1 MLAWRSLFSG
11 GVFATK
17 LSFVGLGNYSDALSQ
32 GGTHALQVT
41 AIYTVGFVGLS
52 MGFGLA
58 IALLLDVKLPGVRHL
73 RAPFII
79 PLVVPSVATALIWG
93 NLFAPNGFG
102 IVNRILSDFGIP
114 QGDFTSSPSLAFLT
128 VLTFGVWQFFGECVI
143 LYLAALKTL
152 PLDLIEAAS
161 VDGAGP
167 WRRFRYV
174 RWPLLR
180 RHTVLIWVITTLTG
194 LQTFNQIFVLTNGGP
209 NGATTTSLF
218 YIFHQGFVQ
227 FNTGLAD
234 AMGVI
239 LFLISLCIIVV
250 QVGLLRTGSPAR
262 CIGPSTFAL
271 LVEGPIY
278 SLLAV
283 AVLVVVFPLVYMLG
297 TAVKPNYQIVNLR
310 ASLWPSHF
318 EWGNF
323 VRAWNSAPFGRWFI
337 NTVIFSVGPPSA
349 RSEVPCSQ
357 AMPSPCSISRANA
370 FCFTA

>member
-1 MLAWRSLFSG
+1 LLTATFSLLPLGMLAWRSLFSG

-17 LSFVGLGNYSDALSQ
+17 LSFVGLGNYRDALSQ
-32 GGTHALQVT
+32 GGTQALQVT
-41 AIYTVGFVGLS
+41 AIYTIGFVVLT

-58 IALLLDVKLPGVRHL
+58 IALLLDVKYPGVRHL

-93 NLFAPNGFG
+93 NLFAPDFG
-102 IVNRILSDFGIP
+102 IVNRILGDFGIP

-180 RHTVLIWVITTLTG
+180 RHTVLIWVIATLTG
-194 LQTFNQIFVLTNGGP
+194 LQTFNQIFILTNGGP
-209 NGATTTSLF
+209 NGATTTALF
-218 YIFHQGFVQ
+218 YIFTQGFVQ

-234 AMGVI
+234 SMGVI
-239 LFLISLCIIVV
+239 LFLISLAIIVV
-250 QVGLLRTGSPAR
+250 QVG
-262 CIGPSTFAL
+262 F
-271 LVEGPIY
+271 
-278 SLLAV
+278 
-283 AVLVVVFPLVYMLG
+283 
-297 TAVKPNYQIVNLR
+297 
-310 ASLWPSHF
+310 
-318 EWGNF
+318 
-323 VRAWNSAPFGRWFI
+323 FGR
-337 NTVIFSVGPPSA
+337 GA
-349 RSEVPCSQ
+349 RRDV
-357 AMPSPCSISRANA
+357 
-370 FCFTA
+370 

>member
-11 GVFATK
+11 GVFATR
-17 LSFVGLGNYSDALSQ
+17 LSFVGLGNYSDALAQ
-32 GGTHALQVT
+32 GGTQALRVT
-41 AIYTVGFVGLS
+41 AIYTVGFVVLT

-93 NLFAPNGFG
+93 NLFAPDFG
-102 IVNRILSDFGIP
+102 IVNRVLNAFGLP
-114 QGDFTSSPSLAFLT
+114 QGDFTSSPSLALLT

-180 RHTVLIWVITTLTG
+180 RHTVLIWVIATLTG
-194 LQTFNQIFVLTNGGP
+194 LQTFNQIFILTNGGP
-209 NGATTTSLF
+209 NGSTTTALF
-218 YIFHQGFVQ
+218 YIFTQGFVQ

-239 LFLISLCIIVV
+239 LFLISLSIIVV
-250 QVGLLRTGSPAR
+250 QVG
-262 CIGPSTFAL
+262 F
-271 LVEGPIY
+271 
-278 SLLAV
+278 
-283 AVLVVVFPLVYMLG
+283 
-297 TAVKPNYQIVNLR
+297 
-310 ASLWPSHF
+310 
-318 EWGNF
+318 
-323 VRAWNSAPFGRWFI
+323 FGR
-337 NTVIFSVGPPSA
+337 GA
-349 RSEVPCSQ
+349 RRDV
-357 AMPSPCSISRANA
+357 
-370 FCFTA
+370 

>member
-1 MLAWRSLFSG
+1 VAAGPPGARSGTPAYAGRAQTGRARLVRPRTTNAYSRGRPRRNYDVGRGRSVGRRPLVLAYLFIAPAVLLTATFSLLPLGMLLWRSLFRG

-32 GGTHALQVT
+32 GGTQALQVT
-41 AIYTVGFVGLS
+41 AIYTVGFVVFT

-93 NLFAPNGFG
+93 NLFAPEGFG
-102 IVNRILSDFGIP
+102 IVNRILGDFGIP
-114 QGDFTSSPSLAFLT
+114 EGDFTSSPSLAFLT

-180 RHTVLIWVITTLTG
+180 RHTVLIWVIATLTG
-194 LQTFNQIFVLTNGGP
+194 LQTFNQIFILTNGGP

-218 YIFHQGFVQ
+218 YIFEQGFVQ

-239 LFLISLCIIVV
+239 LLLISLAIIIV
-250 QVGLLRTGSPAR
+250 QVG
-262 CIGPSTFAL
+262 F
-271 LVEGPIY
+271 
-278 SLLAV
+278 
-283 AVLVVVFPLVYMLG
+283 
-297 TAVKPNYQIVNLR
+297 
-310 ASLWPSHF
+310 
-318 EWGNF
+318 
-323 VRAWNSAPFGRWFI
+323 FGR
-337 NTVIFSVGPPSA
+337 GA
-349 RSEVPCSQ
+349 RRDV
-357 AMPSPCSISRANA
+357 
-370 FCFTA
+370 